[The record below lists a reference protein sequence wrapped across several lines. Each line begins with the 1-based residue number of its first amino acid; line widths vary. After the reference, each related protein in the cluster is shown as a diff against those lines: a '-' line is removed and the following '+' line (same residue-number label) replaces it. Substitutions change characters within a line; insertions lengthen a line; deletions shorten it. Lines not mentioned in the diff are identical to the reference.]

1 MKVKRAIVYFLHK
14 QKGWIILFLLQ
25 FFLVFAYYLLA
36 ASFYLSARELLL
48 TEWSYT
54 LLLSVILLISFLA
67 IQFFRFYPGF
77 QQLEQIRNTRSLDQL
92 AARLS
97 PAMKREINREIV
109 ERILQIAMTERQEYI
124 NAHQQHLEY
133 MNLWV
138 HQMKTPLSSLLLLV
152 NKMSRL
158 PDQDELIEQ
167 QKSMAEEL
175 DRLRDGLDQVLQMTR
190 LSGFSLD
197 YQIKPVDLVEDIRS
211 IIHQKKRE
219 FIRRGVFP
227 KMQIDQTENWRV
239 LTDSKWNRFV
249 IEQIVQNALK
259 YASQL
264 KESSYL
270 TFDLTRESR
279 QIVLSITDQGPG
291 IPAQDLPRIF
301 DPFFTGE
308 NGRRYPGATGM
319 GLPLVKKVCTA
330 LGQQVKVESTEGKGT
345 TVSIFYPL
353 QD

>member
-1 MKVKRAIVYFLHK
+1 MKRAIVYFLRK
-14 QKGWIILFLLQ
+14 QMGWMILFLLQ
-25 FFLVFAYYLLA
+25 VFLVFAYYWLASSFHPNARQLLQA
-36 ASFYLSARELLL
+36 EWFYP
-48 TEWSYT
+48 
-54 LLLSVILLISFLA
+54 LLLSVCLLFSFLA
-67 IQFFRFYPGF
+67 IQFFRWYPRF
-77 QQLEQIRNTRSLDQL
+77 RELEQVQSSQSLDQL
-92 AARLS
+92 AAKLS
-97 PAMKREINREIV
+97 STSQKEINREMV
-109 ERILQIAMTERQEYI
+109 ERILRLAMTERQKYTQ
-124 NAHQQHLEY
+124 AHQQHLEY

-138 HQMKTPLSSLLLLV
+138 HQMKIPLSSLLLLV
-152 NKMSRL
+152 NKMSRSS
-158 PDQDELIEQ
+158 DHDGLIEQ
-167 QKSMAEEL
+167 RKSMDEEL

-211 IIHQKKRE
+211 VIHQKKRE
-219 FIRRGVFP
+219 FIRRRVFP
-227 KMQIDQTENWRV
+227 KMTMDQTIHWKV

-264 KESSYL
+264 EKSSYL
-270 TFDLTRESR
+270 TFDLTREPK
-279 QIVLSITDQGPG
+279 QIVLRIADQGPG
-291 IPAQDLPRIF
+291 IPIQDLPRIF

-330 LGQQVKVESTEGKGT
+330 LGQQIKVESTEGQGT

-353 QD
+353 SE